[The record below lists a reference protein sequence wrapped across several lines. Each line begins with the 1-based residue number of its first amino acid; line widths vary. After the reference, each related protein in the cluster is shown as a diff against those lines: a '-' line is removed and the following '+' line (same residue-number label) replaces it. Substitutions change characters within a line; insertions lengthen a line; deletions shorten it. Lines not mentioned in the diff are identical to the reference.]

1 MSYLKQTTLA
11 GLFII
16 AMPAF
21 GYESIG
27 LGESSEVFI
36 RDPFTPSPLMYEQAG
51 TLSNIG
57 SDAFGFLPGD
67 IPDFQIPKMRLKGL
81 ITQKETGEQL
91 ALLEI
96 VGSGVF
102 MVREGDEIN
111 IDPRQPASAIRIS
124 DITRLSVTIETGT
137 LGRIRVL
144 R

>member
-1 MSYLKQTTLA
+1 MG
-11 GLFII
+11 GLLII
-16 AMPAF
+16 GAPVF
-21 GYESIG
+21 GNETPE
-27 LGESSEVFI
+27 LGESSQVFI
-36 RDPFTPSPLMYEQAG
+36 RDPFTPSPLMYQQAG

-57 SDAFGFLPGD
+57 SDAFGFLPSE
-67 IPDFQIPKMRLKGL
+67 IPDFVIPLMRVKGFL
-81 ITQKETGEQL
+81 TDKESGDML

-96 VGSGVF
+96 TGRGVF

-124 DITRLSVTIETGT
+124 DINRLSVTVETGT